1 MVSFRRA
8 TYANKY
14 TRCKIKVTAAE
25 ISAENCE
32 EKSKA
37 NQKVGSMWAKLR
49 PQAVVICIVISLS
62 AEQCNSQRN
71 GTPTTTAKSHL
82 STANGSGTS
91 DINIISQRHT
101 QSLYQ
106 NLSALTS
113 TRPLDRPSLTL
124 VDSTGSSSSS
134 SKSNSNSNN
143 NRGTTSSRQTK
154 QASDGSTSDSN
165 PGNSLEGSADWFML
179 GSDDL
184 IPSESGRRSTV
195 VDKRTGASKKSE
207 SSGGKRK
214 SGGNRTSSSSSS
226 SSSSSNKTSSGQS
239 DDEQQ
244 SDSSDSNEIYDDID
258 DAASS
263 TAGSTKEPECAANGR
278 YYCTYKEEYP
288 LKLVTEVTKYYKWP
302 LEKLFRDLHA
312 QIMPKLAQDSSGNLV
327 CNSITRVVRPGWAR
341 NTNDRWLVVI
351 NTENY
356 HQYVTEVV
364 CQYGSNSRCNF
375 IPPCYYSSCQQR
387 YNTQKLLVI
396 DPNNPYRGPFLS
408 EFLFPSCCVCYVPST
423 SESIQDR
430 YRTAP
435 STIYQRTMQQEA
447 AVNLDP
453 PQFRSTGLIEDVPGA
468 LLSGVEQ
475 RLDST
480 SSLQPSA
487 SNSLTASGTSKA
499 ASAGQPG
506 EIRRRG
512 EQLPASKS
520 ADESSSSSK
529 QTTSFSDFPRLGL
542 VDSLFNGHRTSIG
555 DTLSAADSL
564 RQ

>member
-1 MVSFRRA
+1 
-8 TYANKY
+8 
-14 TRCKIKVTAAE
+14 
-25 ISAENCE
+25 
-32 EKSKA
+32 
-37 NQKVGSMWAKLR
+37 MWAKSR
-49 PQAVVICIVISLS
+49 PQVVVTCIVIVVISFS
-62 AEQCNSQRN
+62 AELCNSQRA
-71 GTPTTTAKSHL
+71 GTTPTTVKSHL
-82 STANGSGTS
+82 STASGSSTG
-91 DINIISQRHT
+91 DINIISHRQT
-101 QSLYQ
+101 QSIYQ

-124 VDSTGSSSSS
+124 VDNDSN
-134 SKSNSNSNN
+134 SKISNSNN
-143 NRGTTSSRQTK
+143 KETNNHQTE
-154 QASDGSTSDSN
+154 QANDGSTSDLS
-165 PGNSLEGSADWFML
+165 PSSLLEGSADWFML
-179 GSDDL
+179 GSNDL
-184 IPSESGRRSTV
+184 MPSESGRRSTV
-195 VDKRTGASKKSE
+195 VDKRTGASKKNE
-207 SSGGKRK
+207 GSGGKRK
-214 SGGNRTSSSSSS
+214 GGGGNRTSSSSP
-226 SSSSSNKTSSGQS
+226 SSSNKTSSQF

-244 SDSSDSNEIYDDID
+244 SDSSDANEVYDDID

-263 TAGSTKEPECAANGR
+263 TAGTTKEPECASNGR

-453 PQFRSTGLIEDVPGA
+453 PQFRTTGMIEEIPGA
-468 LLSGVEQ
+468 ILSSAEQ
-475 RLDST
+475 RSDSSLGLQSSTTGT
-480 SSLQPSA
+480 SSSSSSGSSKPA
-487 SNSLTASGTSKA
+487 TAGM
-499 ASAGQPG
+499 PG

-512 EQLPASKS
+512 EQLQSSKLTT
-520 ADESSSSSK
+520 DESSSSGQS
-529 QTTSFSDFPRLGL
+529 TSFSDFPRLGL
-542 VDSLFNGHRTSIG
+542 VDSLLGSHRTSIRDTSSTG
-555 DTLSAADSL
+555 DSS

>member
-1 MVSFRRA
+1 MYPNESS
-8 TYANKY
+8 KLLLQ
-14 TRCKIKVTAAE
+14 AASLPAPKLTE
-25 ISAENCE
+25 RTSTNRGD
-32 EKSKA
+32 
-37 NQKVGSMWAKLR
+37 GSMWAKSR
-49 PQAVVICIVISLS
+49 PQVVVTCIVIVVISFS
-62 AEQCNSQRN
+62 AELCNSQRA
-71 GTPTTTAKSHL
+71 GTTPTTVKSHL
-82 STANGSGTS
+82 STASGSSTG
-91 DINIISQRHT
+91 DINIISHRQT
-101 QSLYQ
+101 QSIYQ

-124 VDSTGSSSSS
+124 VDNDSN
-134 SKSNSNSNN
+134 SKISNSNN
-143 NRGTTSSRQTK
+143 KETNNHQTE
-154 QASDGSTSDSN
+154 QANDGSTSDLS
-165 PGNSLEGSADWFML
+165 PSSLLEGSADWFML
-179 GSDDL
+179 GSNDL
-184 IPSESGRRSTV
+184 MPSESGRRSTV
-195 VDKRTGASKKSE
+195 VDKRTGASKKNE
-207 SSGGKRK
+207 GSGGKRK
-214 SGGNRTSSSSSS
+214 GGGGNRTSSSSP
-226 SSSSSNKTSSGQS
+226 SSSNKTSGQF

-244 SDSSDSNEIYDDID
+244 SDSSDANEVYDDID

-263 TAGSTKEPECAANGR
+263 TAGTTKEPECASNGR

-453 PQFRSTGLIEDVPGA
+453 PQFRTTGMIEEIPGA
-468 LLSGVEQ
+468 ILSSAEQ
-475 RLDST
+475 RSDSSLGLQSSTTGT
-480 SSLQPSA
+480 SSSSSSGSSKPA
-487 SNSLTASGTSKA
+487 TAGM
-499 ASAGQPG
+499 PG

-512 EQLPASKS
+512 EQLQSSKLTT
-520 ADESSSSSK
+520 DESSSSGQS
-529 QTTSFSDFPRLGL
+529 TSFSDFPRLGL
-542 VDSLFNGHRTSIG
+542 VDSLLGSHRTSIRDTSSTG
-555 DTLSAADSL
+555 DSS